1 MRAWYRAWVA
11 GMLLALV
18 AGCGG
23 EAEDAPQDP
32 PQQVALREPE
42 PPSPPPLEVDPM
54 GEAAAIDL
62 VASLGGDRR
71 LRVSGNSNLP
81 EGARLQV
88 IVERELSGVRWRE
101 RVSLAAGRFEA
112 GPFGPGS
119 GLPDGG
125 YRVTAELQAAS
136 VQPREVQ
143 ARIGAEGEHLS
154 GPLVAASPH
163 GLGQVVRASRRFLV
177 GSEPRRASEQV
188 EVLRVE

>member
-1 MRAWYRAWVA
+1 MRAWYRAVLT
-11 GMLLALV
+11 GLVLTLV
-18 AGCGG
+18 AGCSG

-32 PQQVALREPE
+32 PQPVALREPE
-42 PPSPPPLEVDPM
+42 TSPPPLEVDPM
-54 GEAAAIDL
+54 GEAAVIELA
-62 VASLGGDRR
+62 ATLGGDRR

-177 GSEPRRASEQV
+177 GSEPRRASERV